1 MLIRDK
7 ARLLKWLRENI
18 CSENRLIQLGG
29 RAWIM
34 TTWHPPHRGPDW
46 MPRPQWDMI
55 RSHLAQMGHKASRT
69 EAIEAAAQWL
79 AEVEVTGDGYTQE
92 RLF

>member
-7 ARLLKWLRENI
+7 KRLMKWLRENV
-18 CSENRLIQLGG
+18 CSENRLITLGG
-29 RAWIM
+29 KAWIV

-46 MPRPQWDMI
+46 MERPQWDAI
-55 RSHLAQMGHKASRT
+55 RSHLSQIAFKNSRA
-69 EAIEAAAQWL
+69 EALRAAEDWL